1 MKKLSFIVGILACMS
16 SMTFSAY
23 AGTWQQ
29 SEEGWRYLDDQ
40 GTPVEAQWVEDQG
53 KRYYIDVHGIM
64 QTGWVEVNNAW
75 YYLEQDGSMV
85 TGKKTIRGVDY
96 EFSKNGWL
104 IEGPGRDMEFGTA
117 LAPNVTW
124 EMCSAEYWIADM
136 NKPNEL
142 LMTEPEIE
150 DLNEKIL
157 KTKATSMYDLK
168 NLNPTFNGTKMAKS
182 NAGFAS
188 PKGLYLNG
196 EPVPETY
203 YEAIRTNIRNA
214 NVTET
219 MELRYGFAVNQTEMK
234 AYPYE
239 EFLSD
244 SRTDMEW
251 DNLVSAA
258 IRVNEPL
265 AVYFQT
271 ADGKYTLV
279 RNSVCSGWVPTKDIA
294 ICKDKAEWEDAQE
307 MEQFLVVTGEK
318 IYLEAGTA
326 YPEVSEK
333 CLTMGTVLELS
344 YETDE
349 QIMNRLPW
357 NNYVVKMPHRNADG
371 SFSQRKVLISGNRDV
386 HVGYLPMTRAEILRQ
401 AFKCLGNRY
410 GWGGMLNSQ
419 DCSGYIRD
427 VYSCFGL
434 NIPRNTTWQ
443 AAMPVDVIDMSLMT
457 DDERHQLLRDMEPGT
472 ILQFPGH
479 EMLYVGE
486 RDGRYYTIN
495 DVSSLVSPAEG
506 ETGMEVLRVRSVILN
521 DLSTRRRTGKQWFE
535 QLSKAINIF

>member
-1 MKKLSFIVGILACMS
+1 M
-16 SMTFSAY
+16 
-23 AGTWQQ
+23 
-29 SEEGWRYLDDQ
+29 
-40 GTPVEAQWVEDQG
+40 
-53 KRYYIDVHGIM
+53 
-64 QTGWVEVNNAW
+64 NNAW
-75 YYLEQDGSMV
+75 YYLEKDGSMV
-85 TGKKTIRGVDY
+85 TGKQTIRGVDY

-104 IEGPGRDMEFGTA
+104 IEGPGSDMEYSTA

-124 EMCSAEYWIADM
+124 QMCSAEYWIADM

-142 LMTEPEIE
+142 LMTEQEIAE
-150 DLNEKIL
+150 LNKKIL
-157 KTKATSMYDLK
+157 NTKATSMYDLE
-168 NLNPTFNGTKMAKS
+168 NLNPTFNGTRMADS
-182 NAGFAS
+182 NAGFSS
-188 PKGLYLNG
+188 PQGLFLNG
-196 EPVPETY
+196 EPVPEEY

-214 NVTET
+214 NVTEN

-234 AYPYE
+234 AYPYK

-244 SRTDMEW
+244 SRADMEW

-271 ADGKYTLV
+271 ADGTYTLV

-294 ICKDKAEWEDAQE
+294 ICKDKAEWEDAQQ

-344 YETDE
+344 NETDE
-349 QIMNRLPW
+349 RIMNRLPW
-357 NNYVVKMPHRNADG
+357 NNYVVKMPHRNEDG

-386 HVGYLPMTRAEILRQ
+386 HVGYLPMTRAEILKQ

-443 AAMPVDVIDMSLMT
+443 AAMPVEVIDMSKMT
-457 DDERHQLLRDMEPGT
+457 KEERNWTLNRLEPGT

-486 RDGRYYTIN
+486 KNGRYYTIN
-495 DVSSLVSPAEG
+495 DVSSLVSPVEG

-521 DLSTRRRTGKQWFE
+521 DLSTRRASGKQWFE
-535 QLSKAINIF
+535 QLSKAIKVFEFE